1 MLDEPI
7 CDFRGVGSIL
17 SLLFYFRWKILSA
30 NNVDPDQTAHYW
42 LINLNWT
49 NIDSKNNPE
58 KINTDEVIGR
68 LLSWWT
74 TDTTITTILTV
85 NITILKQNN
94 LVPERKLDI
103 SQVFQG

>member
-30 NNVDPDQTAHYW
+30 NTVNPDQTAHYW

-58 KINTDEVIGR
+58 MINTDEMIGR

-85 NITILKQNN
+85 NITILKT
-94 LVPERKLDI
+94 K
-103 SQVFQG
+103 